1 MQTFITST
9 NSNQLKA
16 CAETFNMLDS
26 PRLGKQRVEVKQL
39 LAGQFPNHPASKMWR
54 EHEHALVAYG
64 IICCKAWI
72 KRGHAD
78 SLIGEFRDRRTMLLD
93 DGFPLVW
100 PWWFGHP
107 GMVRTH
113 QTKLFYKGS
122 PKWVQQHAESA
133 PRHRP
138 MQLPYLWPHPTEEG
152 LFQLS
157 KAEVK
162 RGDWEIPSSW
172 SFDHKTGVVIPR

>member
-1 MQTFITST
+1 MQTFVTST
-9 NSNQLKA
+9 NTDDRVASVL
-16 CAETFNMLDS
+16 TFKMLDNA
-26 PRLGKQRVEVKQL
+26 RLGKQRVEVKQL
-39 LAGQFPNHPASKMWR
+39 LAGQFPNHPASRMWH

-64 IICCKAWI
+64 ILCCKVWI

-78 SLIGEFRDRRTMLLD
+78 SLLEEFQTRRTMLID

-107 GMVRTH
+107 AMVRTH
-113 QTKLFYKGS
+113 QTKLYYKNS
-122 PKWVQQHAESA
+122 PRWVEHHQQSA

-138 MQLPYLWPHPTEEG
+138 MQLPYLWPHPTEES

-157 KAEVK
+157 KAEIK

-172 SFDHKTGVVIPR
+172 SYDHKTGVVIPR